1 MRLLVFT
8 QALDRKDPTLSAYH
22 RLVGEIARNF
32 DSVVA
37 VCLKKGDV
45 DLPKNVD
52 ILSLGKEGG
61 SGFGSRIK
69 YVWNFYRYAFGQR
82 YDAVFVHMN
91 QEYVLL
97 GGVFWRL
104 MGKRVYMW
112 RNHHKGSALTDVAA
126 ALCSKVFCTSR
137 FSYTAKY
144 KKTVLMPV
152 GIDTD
157 VFERQIATKEPGSI
171 LFLGRIAPVK
181 KPDALI
187 DALALIAKGIKGYGD
202 AGFSA
207 SFYGEALPKD
217 AAYAQSLKEKVN
229 TLGLADRVSFHAGV
243 PNDETPRI
251 YSMHDISVNLS
262 SSGMYD
268 KTIFEAMACETL
280 VVASNENLR
289 GLVDE
294 RFLFPE
300 GDVKALADRLTKLIA
315 LSGAEKERWGK
326 TLRQTVV
333 DRHSLRGL
341 GKRLAEE
348 IV

>member
-1 MRLLVFT
+1 MRVLVFT

-45 DLPKNVD
+45 ELPANVEV
-52 ILSLGKEGG
+52 LSLGKETGQ
-61 SGFGSRIK
+61 SRFK
-69 YVWNFYRYAFGQR
+69 YLSNFYKYIFGQR

-97 GGVFWRL
+97 GGIFWKL
-104 MGKRVYMW
+104 MGKSVYMW
-112 RNHHKGSALTDVAA
+112 RNHHKGSVLTDIAA
-126 ALCSKVFCTSR
+126 ALCDKVFCTSR
-137 FSYTAKY
+137 FSFTAKY

-157 VFERQIATKEPGSI
+157 VFEHQITTKEPGSI

-181 KPDALI
+181 KPDILI
-187 DALALIAKGIKGYGD
+187 DALALMD
-202 AGFSA
+202 RAGKTEFTA
-207 SFYGEALPKD
+207 SFYGDPLPKD
-217 AAYAQSLKEKVN
+217 VTYAQSLKEKVKS
-229 TLGLADRVSFHAGV
+229 LGLTDRVSFHAGV
-243 PNDETPRI
+243 PNDDTPRV
-251 YSMHDISVNLS
+251 YSMHDVSVNLS

-280 VVASNENLR
+280 AVASNENLR
-289 GLVDE
+289 GLIDD
-294 RFLFPE
+294 RFIFPE
-300 GDVKALADRLTKLIA
+300 GDAKALAERLTDLIGLA
-315 LSGAEKERWGK
+315 AAEKERWGK
-326 TLRQTVV
+326 VLRQTVINA
-333 DRHSLRGL
+333 HSLERL
-341 GKRLAEE
+341 GKRLSQE